1 MNSLQAAYNQFRNPA
16 KAATTGDAYYRMQ
29 NEKARTRK
37 EEKQRL
43 EAMDPNKS
51 KFMSPEEKHRRLNAY
66 TDRRFR
72 EKGIGHIPGE
82 GMIAGVD

>member
-16 KAATTGDAYYRMQ
+16 TAPNTGEAFYRMQ
-29 NEKARTRK
+29 NEKARRRQ

-51 KFMSPEEKHRRLNAY
+51 KGMSSDEKNQALNAFKN
-66 TDRRFR
+66 RRFR
-72 EKGIGHIPGE
+72 EHGIGKVHGE
-82 GMIAGVD
+82 WS